1 MKALSLF
8 LMAGLAT
15 AITIEL
21 DSMMSFGTNSLSEI
35 DSKFI

>member
-1 MKALSLF
+1 MKALSSLI
-8 LMAGLAT
+8 MAGLAT
-15 AITIEL
+15 ATTIEL